1 MLMSE
6 LQMGFSGMERDD
18 WIQPNNHRL
27 EITLI
32 IDHLSHFVFWFG
44 LFLITEIA
52 INLISSELNVLK
64 SKMRFSNFFI
74 ESKFLNENVA
84 QLTVILV

>member
-1 MLMSE
+1 MFMAE

-18 WIQPNNHRL
+18 WIQPYNHGL

-52 INLISSELNVLK
+52 INLISSMCWNLRWGFQTSSLK
-64 SKMRFSNFFI
+64 ASFWMKMLPNWLLF
-74 ESKFLNENVA
+74 
-84 QLTVILV
+84 